1 MTTSSIVAQY
11 NIILNAELTIG
22 ASSRSLAMENNS
34 FSKVDGENHANEIF
48 MDLFDAVVVVILLI
62 ALFRGP
68 VVHNELKRGKKV
80 HFGRTMH
87 CLPQKLNSTGFF
99 EKNFR
104 VEGPRP
110 EGDLECRNF
119 FQKCSFKTL
128 R

>member
-68 VVHNELKRGKKV
+68 VVHNELKC
-80 HFGRTMH
+80 GRTMH
-87 CLPQKLNSTGFF
+87 CLPQKLNSTVFF
-99 EKNFR
+99 ENFSS
-104 VEGPRP
+104 GGSP
-110 EGDLECRNF
+110 
-119 FQKCSFKTL
+119 S
-128 R
+128 